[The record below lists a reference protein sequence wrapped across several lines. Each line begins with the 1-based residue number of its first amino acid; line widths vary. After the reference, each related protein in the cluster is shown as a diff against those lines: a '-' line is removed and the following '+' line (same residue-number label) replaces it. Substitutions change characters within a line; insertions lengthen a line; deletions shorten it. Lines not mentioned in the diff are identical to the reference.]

1 MRPVQVPVG
10 RDRMTDQD
18 DAHGA
23 ARPPLDPEEHAGR
36 KLTPEEHQRR
46 AELLARNKDANQR
59 ARGY

>member
-1 MRPVQVPVG
+1 
-10 RDRMTDQD
+10 MTDQD

-36 KLTPEEHQRR
+36 KLTPEEYQRR